1 MNRSR
6 QWALV
11 ALTALLIAVGA
22 FMSYRHWLAAPP
34 SVEDEA
40 REYVAVA
47 LALGRYA
54 PSEVDS
60 YFGPAA
66 LQPMAR
72 QAAPAT
78 LPQLSDQVGHLLRQ
92 VRRSQAENP
101 EPRRARLLGKIQ
113 DLQRVIERL
122 LDTRQL
128 SFDEQARHLYGIELG
143 GLKFVASTQLLAEL
157 DGLLPGAGTL
167 LDRMNLWRQ
176 QTLIAADRRAA
187 VFERAL
193 DECRRR
199 TQQQWPLPSEESL
212 QITWTRKTPA
222 AWHRYLGKGRSQL
235 QINQDAVAYFPTLL
249 SVACHEGYPGHHV
262 QYLLM
267 EQAAG
272 SAGLLVEDSVVLLRS
287 RQSVLLEGAANL
299 GVELAFS
306 RSQRVDFERDV
317 LLPLA
322 GLSPGIA
329 EKQAAISRIEDQLS
343 TSILPILRDYHDR
356 RLSRDVAV
364 QRLQSEALVPDA
376 GPLLDFT
383 SSLGAYVIGYTAAR
397 DLLRSAITDR
407 VAANGSTAWAELK
420 HVVEHPADAD
430 LPFLIVEKPK

>member
-1 MNRSR
+1 
-6 QWALV
+6 V
-11 ALTALLIAVGA
+11 A
-22 FMSYRHWLAAPP
+22 
-34 SVEDEA
+34 
-40 REYVAVA
+40 
-47 LALGRYA
+47 
-54 PSEVDS
+54 
-60 YFGPAA
+60 
-66 LQPMAR
+66 
-72 QAAPAT
+72 
-78 LPQLSDQVGHLLRQ
+78 HLLRQ
-92 VRRSQAENP
+92 VKRSQSESP
-101 EPRRARLLGKIQ
+101 EPRRARLLGKIH
-113 DLQRVIERL
+113 DLQRVIESL
-122 LDTRQL
+122 KATRQL
-128 SFDEQARHLYGIELG
+128 SFDEQAQQLYGIELA
-143 GLKFVASTQLLAEL
+143 GLELAAPTQLLTEL

-167 LDRMNLWRQ
+167 VDRMNLWRQ

-222 AWHRYLGKGRSQL
+222 AWHRYLGQSRSQL
-235 QINQDAVAYFPTLL
+235 QINPDAVAYFPTLL
-249 SVACHEGYPGHHV
+249 SMACHEAYPGHHV
-262 QYLLM
+262 QYLLL
-267 EQAAG
+267 EEAAG
-272 SAGLLVEDSVVLLRS
+272 ESGLPVEDTVVLLRS

-306 RSQRVDFERDV
+306 QSQRLAFERDV

-322 GLSPGIA
+322 GLSVDIA
-329 EKQAAISRIEDQLS
+329 EKQAAIGRIEDQLA
-343 TSILPILRDYHDR
+343 TAILPILRDYHDG

-364 QRLQSEALVPDA
+364 RRLQSEALVPDA
-376 GPLLDFT
+376 EPLLDFT